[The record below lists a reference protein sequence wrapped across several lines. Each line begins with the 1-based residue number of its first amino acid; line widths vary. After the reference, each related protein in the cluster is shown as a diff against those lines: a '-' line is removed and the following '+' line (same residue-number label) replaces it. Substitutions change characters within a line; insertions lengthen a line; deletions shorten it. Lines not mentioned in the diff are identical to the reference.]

1 MYVIYFI
8 SLFLPYCKQYSDL
21 ARPEVRA
28 TAEPYDEAYPPPPSL
43 PPRTPSRH
51 SSLPRYGRRAETD
64 GSLRTILT

>member
-1 MYVIYFI
+1 MHVIYFI
-8 SLFLPYCKQYSDL
+8 SLFLPYCKQYSGS

-28 TAEPYDEAYPPPPSL
+28 TAEPYGGAYPPSYP